1 MYVKKYYLD
10 VLNFIWENEQMEKS
24 EYHENSNN
32 EVALVFLYIQIYYKA
47 IKMKALWYS
56 IWIDWRIIGTEW
68 KDQK

>member
-32 EVALVFLYIQIYYKA
+32 EMALVFLYIQIYYKA
-47 IKMKALWYS
+47 IKMKAL
-56 IWIDWRIIGTEW
+56 
-68 KDQK
+68 